1 MIFLQN
7 VLTIVIILCVAGL
20 LIVSVLYLFI
30 EKNEKRK
37 ENKKD
42 VDVDE

>member
-7 VLTIVIILCVAGL
+7 VLTIVIILCVVGL

-30 EKNEKRK
+30 EKNEKRM
-37 ENKKD
+37 EDKKD
-42 VDVDE
+42 VDVE